1 MISSK
6 PSICGLVSHLCRSSL
21 RLASSIRLRIALLL
35 LVLNFPLG
43 YGGIALF
50 AAISGKTGNPRWLLG
65 GAICYA
71 LSWAMLFAG
80 TVLAGTKAGDFSRV
94 TKGGWR
100 AWKRLRTVAACLA
113 LALCFCGCNGVQMPQ
128 RPLAYMYPSLM
139 PMSALKSFHGRN
151 ITSEEVKS
159 LFEKAGLN
167 QTLVAYGFL
176 DSDYAILARGLAARG
191 YAEIDARHCKK
202 CPFKWLYISFGETE
216 ARIVLRPQPGSGIS
230 QCGFVAGSGGELVL
244 CLPLPEETENER
256 YVPQEG
262 R

>member
-1 MISSK
+1 MKGSR
-6 PSICGLVSHLCRSSL
+6 PTICGFVSHLCRSSL

-35 LVLNFPLG
+35 LTLNFPLG

-94 TKGGWR
+94 TRGGWR
-100 AWKRLRTVAACLA
+100 AWKRLRTAACLV
-113 LALCFCGCNGVQMPQ
+113 LVLCICGCTGVQKPQ

-139 PMSALKSFHGRN
+139 PMSALKSFHGR
-151 ITSEEVKS
+151 TTASGEVKS
-159 LFEKAGLN
+159 LFVKAGLN
-167 QTLVAYGFL
+167 DTLVAYGFL
-176 DSDYAILARGLAARG
+176 DNDYAILAKGLTARG

-202 CPFKWLYISFGETE
+202 CPFRWLYISFGESGVQ
-216 ARIVLRPQPGSGIS
+216 IVLRPQPGSGIT
-230 QCGFVAGSGGELVL
+230 QGSFARSPGGELVL
-244 CLPLPEETENER
+244 RLPFPEK
-256 YVPQEG
+256 
-262 R
+262 

>member
-1 MISSK
+1 MKGSK
-6 PSICGLVSHLCRSSL
+6 PTICGFVSHLCRSSL

-65 GAICYA
+65 GVICYT

-100 AWKRLRTVAACLA
+100 AWKRLRAVAACL
-113 LALCFCGCNGVQMPQ
+113 LVALCICGCAGVQRPQ

-139 PMSALKSFHGRN
+139 PMSALKAFHGRN
-151 ITSEEVKS
+151 MTSEEVKS

-176 DSDYAILARGLAARG
+176 DSDYAILAKGLTARG

-202 CPFKWLYISFGETE
+202 CPFKWLYISFRESE
-216 ARIVLRPQPGSGIS
+216 AQIVLRPNRPGSGIS
-230 QCGFVAGSGGELVL
+230 QSGFVTSPDGAFIL
-244 CLPLPEETENER
+244 CLALPEEKEKEK
-256 YVPQEG
+256 
-262 R
+262 

>member
-1 MISSK
+1 MIAR
-6 PSICGLVSHLCRSSL
+6 PTICGLVSHICRSSL
-21 RLASSIRLRIALLL
+21 RLASSMRLRIALLL
-35 LVLNFPLG
+35 LVVNFPLG

-50 AAISGKTGNPRWLLG
+50 AAISGKTGNLRWLFG
-65 GAICYA
+65 GVICYA

-113 LALCFCGCNGVQMPQ
+113 ILLCISGCAGVQRPQ

-139 PMSALKSFHGRN
+139 PMSALEAFCGRN
-151 ITSEEVKS
+151 TTSEQVKS

-176 DSDYAILARGLAARG
+176 DSDYAILARGLSARG

-202 CPFKWLYISFGETE
+202 CPFKWLYISFGEKNV
-216 ARIVLRPQPGSGIS
+216 RIVLRIS
-230 QCGFVAGSGGELVL
+230 NHGTGLLALRREGFAAGTGGELVL
-244 CLPLPEETENER
+244 KLQFPEEKENEK
-256 YVPQEG
+256 
-262 R
+262 